1 MFPHSSTLAK
11 SIDSKW
17 YDWMNKY
24 FLILIHLFFF
34 NQDSYSEIKKRI
46 LESGDTQCNLLIL
59 GGGYSASGN
68 EVSLESNVR
77 YLHRQKNEIG
87 LSNFKTR
94 TLFSDGVDSAR
105 DIKYRD
111 PSFSVPETNLLLA
124 EIFGSTR
131 GIYNQYRNNR
141 LQAEGMS
148 SIKEFNDWL
157 KDVNAS
163 SKRTSNLIYFTGHGG
178 KGEKK
183 TPYNTT
189 AYLWNNYKF
198 RVSDFTKKLDSLPSD
213 QTFILVMVQCYSG
226 GFANYIF
233 REGDSKKGLHPQV
246 RAGFFATV
254 HDRVAA
260 GCTPDIRDENY
271 QEYSTHFWEALSGES
286 RIGKKIQKPDF
297 NGDGSTSLTE
307 AHAYVVIHSNTI
319 DIPIKTTD
327 VFLRRFS
334 SFEPPKEENPVTD
347 LIKNAKDLLSGTA
360 SNSSKQEIIDN
371 HWLLKTDPISK
382 ILVKA
387 SPDSKAIIK
396 ALAQRLS
403 LHSEKLFQETEN
415 KIEGIKKERDELAK
429 TKKEKDDLKKKIK
442 GKIKA
447 RLLKKWPELAN
458 IQHPAVDALKKSDE
472 STKLITLANQDNEW
486 SDYKKR
492 REESLKIENQRFIL
506 EKRQVLA
513 MRLTH
518 EIENVVLKDAL
529 PKINSS
535 DIIERFNLIEELE
548 TTIFSKP

>member
-1 MFPHSSTLAK
+1 
-11 SIDSKW
+11 
-17 YDWMNKY
+17 MNY
-24 FLILIHLFFF
+24 HFLILILLFFY
-34 NQDSYSEIKKRI
+34 NLDSYSEIQKRVS
-46 LESGDTQCNLLIL
+46 ESEDQQFNLLIW

-77 YLHRQKNEIG
+77 YLLRQKDEIG
-87 LSNFKTR
+87 LSKFRTK
-94 TLFSDGVDSAR
+94 TLFSDGLDAAR

-111 PSFSVPETNLLLA
+111 PSFTVPETNLILA

-131 GIYNQYRNNR
+131 GIYNQYRNNQ
-141 LQAEGMS
+141 LKADGAS
-148 SIKEFNDWL
+148 SIKGFDKWL
-157 KDVNAS
+157 KDVNSS

-198 RVSDFTKKLDSLPSD
+198 RVSEFTKKLDSLPSE

-260 GCTPDIRDENY
+260 GCTPDIREENY
-271 QEYSTHFWEALSGES
+271 QEYSTHFWEALCGES

-319 DIPIKTTD
+319 DIPIKTSD

-347 LIKNAKDLLSGTA
+347 LIRNAKDLLSGTD
-360 SNSSKQEIIDN
+360 SNFSKQEIIDN

-387 SPDSKAIIK
+387 SPESNAIIK

-403 LHSEKLFQETEN
+403 LHSEKLFQETED
-415 KIEGIKKERDELAK
+415 KIKEIKKRREELAK
-429 TKKEKDDLKKKIK
+429 AKKEKDDQKKKLKDNIK
-442 GKIKA
+442 T

-458 IQHPAVDALKKSDE
+458 IHHPSVDSLKQPKDS
-472 STKLITLANQDNEW
+472 SKLITLSNQDNQW

-492 REESLKIENQRFIL
+492 KEESAQIENERFKL
-506 EKRQVLA
+506 EKTQVLA

-518 EIENVVLKDAL
+518 EIENVVLRVAL

-535 DIIERFNLIEELE
+535 DIIERYNLIEELE
-548 TTIFSKP
+548 KTIFSKP

>member
-1 MFPHSSTLAK
+1 MY
-11 SIDSKW
+11 SKW
-17 YDWMNKY
+17 YNRMNKH
-24 FLILIHLFFF
+24 FLILILIIFLPW
-34 NQDSYSEIKKRI
+34 DSKSEIKKSVS
-46 LESGDTQCNLLIL
+46 ESGDQQFNLLIL

-94 TLFSDGVDSAR
+94 TLFSDGVDSTR
-105 DIKYRD
+105 DIKYKD
-111 PSFSVPETNLLLA
+111 PSFSVPEPNLILA

-131 GIYNQYRNNR
+131 GIYNQYRNHR
-141 LQAEGMS
+141 LKADGMS
-148 SIKEFNDWL
+148 SIKEFDDWL

-183 TPYNTT
+183 TPQNTT

-198 RVSDFTKKLDSLPSD
+198 RVSDFTKKLDTLPSD

-226 GFANYIF
+226 GFANFIF

-260 GCTPDIRDENY
+260 GCTPDIREENY
-271 QEYSTHFWEALSGES
+271 QEYSTHFWEALCGES

-319 DIPIKTTD
+319 DIPIKTSD

-334 SFEPPKEENPVTD
+334 SFDPPKEEDALNKI
-347 LIKNAKDLLSGTA
+347 IKNAKDLLSGTD
-360 SNSSKQEIIDN
+360 SNSSKREDSPNDWIFR
-371 HWLLKTDPISK
+371 KDPISK
-382 ILVKA
+382 ILLSA
-387 SPDSKAIIK
+387 SPESKAIIQT
-396 ALAQRLS
+396 LAQRLS
-403 LHSEKLFQETEN
+403 IQDEEVFEKAEN
-415 KIEGIKKERDELAK
+415 KIKEIKKRREELAK
-429 TKKEKDDLKKKIK
+429 AKREKEEEKKKLK
-442 GKIKA
+442 NKIKT
-447 RLLKKWPELAN
+447 RLLKEWPELGN
-458 IQHPAVDALKKSDE
+458 IQHPAVDLLKQPEGSSKI
-472 STKLITLANQDNEW
+472 ITLANQDNEW

-492 REESLKIENQRFIL
+492 RDESAQIENKRFKL
-506 EKRQVLA
+506 EKTQVLA

-518 EIENVVLKDAL
+518 EIENVVLRVAL
-529 PKINSS
+529 PKINSP
-535 DIIERFNLIEELE
+535 DIIERYTLIEELE
-548 TTIFSKP
+548 KTILRQSKD

>member
-1 MFPHSSTLAK
+1 
-11 SIDSKW
+11 
-17 YDWMNKY
+17 MNHH
-24 FLILIHLFFF
+24 FLILILLFFY
-34 NQDSYSEIKKRI
+34 NLDSYSEIQKRVS
-46 LESGDTQCNLLIL
+46 ETEDQQFNLLIW

-77 YLHRQKNEIG
+77 YLLRQKDEIG
-87 LSNFKTR
+87 LSKFRTK
-94 TLFSDGVDSAR
+94 TLFSDGLDAAR

-111 PSFSVPETNLLLA
+111 PSFTVPETNLILA

-131 GIYNQYRNNR
+131 GIYNQYRNNQ
-141 LQAEGMS
+141 LKADGAL
-148 SIKEFNDWL
+148 SIKGFDKWL
-157 KDVNAS
+157 KDVNSS

-198 RVSDFTKKLDSLPSD
+198 RVSEFTKKLDSLPSE

-260 GCTPDIRDENY
+260 GCTPDIREENY
-271 QEYSTHFWEALSGES
+271 QEYSTHFWEALCGES

-319 DIPIKTTD
+319 DIPIKTSD

-334 SFEPPKEENPVTD
+334 SFEPPKEED
-347 LIKNAKDLLSGTA
+347 ALGKIIKNAKDLLSGTD
-360 SNSSKQEIIDN
+360 SNISGREVFPNDWVFRK
-371 HWLLKTDPISK
+371 DPVSK
-382 ILVKA
+382 ILLSA
-387 SPDSKAIIK
+387 SPASKVIIQT
-396 ALAQRLS
+396 LAKRLTIQG
-403 LHSEKLFQETEN
+403 EKLFEKAEN
-415 KIEGIKKERDELAK
+415 KIKEIKKRREELAK
-429 TKKEKDDLKKKIK
+429 AKKEKDDQKKKLKDNIK
-442 GKIKA
+442 T

-458 IQHPAVDALKKSDE
+458 IHHPSVDSLKQPKDS
-472 STKLITLANQDNEW
+472 SKLITLSNQDNQW

-492 REESLKIENQRFIL
+492 KEESAQIENERFKL
-506 EKRQVLA
+506 EKTQVLA

-518 EIENVVLKDAL
+518 EIENVVLRVAL

-535 DIIERFNLIEELE
+535 DIIERYNLIEELE
-548 TTIFSKP
+548 KTIFSKP